1 MKRTAEKVLSIISL
15 VFTLLGIIGGF
26 AFAAFMKVALSDGAT
41 RSEMESQFLLTDP
54 TLGAEDIDIFFGI
67 IETFADFSWFFV
79 IVLIIS
85 LIANIIGIIFIWNNK
100 NPKLAGTMFILAGL
114 FVFVLSPTSILLYI
128 AGILCFTRKA
138 PINDET
144 TFVENQYDDTLRPL

>member
-1 MKRTAEKVLSIISL
+1 MKRTAEKVLSIIGA
-15 VFTLLGIIGGF
+15 VFTLLGIIGSF
-26 AFAAFMKVALSDGAT
+26 AFAAFMKVVLSDGT
-41 RSEMESQFLLTDP
+41 IRSEMEAEFLADP
-54 TLGAEDIDIFFGI
+54 TLGAEDVDMVFGM
-67 IETFADFSWFFV
+67 IESFADFSWLFV

-114 FVFVLSPTSILLYI
+114 FAFVLSPTSILLYI

-138 PINDET
+138 PLTDEP

>member
-26 AFAAFMKVALSDGAT
+26 AFAAFMKAALSDGT
-41 RSEMESQFLLTDP
+41 IRSEMEAEFLITDP
-54 TLGAEDIDIFFGI
+54 TLGAEDVDLFFGM

-79 IVLIIS
+79 IVFIIS
-85 LIANIIGIIFIWNNK
+85 LIANIIGIVFIWNNK

-114 FVFVLSPTSILLYI
+114 FVLVLSPSSILLYI

-138 PINDET
+138 PLNDET